1 MQDLI
6 PFIVTAAALVG
17 SPRPATLSLAAVG
30 AAFGPRRGSRHL
42 VGLFIAML
50 VVIGVTASGVTAA
63 VLAIPGAAPVL
74 GAASAAYLI
83 YLAWKKIATAP
94 PLGETAYE
102 TKGPSVLGGLLLSFA
117 NPKGYAAMVA
127 LFSGFTLI
135 TGEPMADTALKCA
148 IVLPTML
155 ALHIA
160 WMFIGAALTR
170 LFRDARVNRM
180 INISFAVLLLA
191 SVALAVLI

>member
-17 SPRPATLSLAAVG
+17 SPGPA
-30 AAFGPRRGSRHL
+30 
-42 VGLFIAML
+42 
-50 VVIGVTASGVTAA
+50 
-63 VLAIPGAAPVL
+63 LAIPGAAPVL

-94 PLGETAYE
+94 PLGETADE

-148 IVLPTML
+148 VVVPTML